1 MNLLLAS
8 QNTGNLVLIIVL
20 IVACAGMFVLSYFK
34 NKKYMQNQKEMQD
47 KLEVGAKV
55 LTKTFIYGTIEKVT
69 ETTDGKI
76 VLIKSGE
83 GDKVSYLE
91 MNVEAIY
98 SIDSKEEIVD
108 LEEVQS
114 EEKVENVNAEAVEE
128 VKEEP
133 KKRTTK
139 KTTTKKT
146 TKK

>member
-8 QNTGNLVLIIVL
+8 ENLGNLILIIIL
-20 IVACAGMFVLSYFK
+20 LVACAGMFILSYFK
-34 NKKYMQNQKEMQD
+34 NKKYVSAQKEMQE

-55 LTKTFIYGTIEKVT
+55 LTKTFIYGTIEKIT

-108 LEEVQS
+108 LEEVVDNES
-114 EEKVENVNAEAVEE
+114 EMIETKEVEVVEE
-128 VKEEP
+128 QDP
-133 KKRTTK
+133 K
-139 KTTTKKT
+139 KTTTKKSTKKT